1 MISLEPIGI
10 GQAVSSRH
18 RSGKDSNPAADF
30 INGVA
35 TAAVSSSSS
44 AAPGSAISSR
54 HFSVEDEVDPHSA
67 GLAGGLRQPQA
78 GAEGGAG
85 ILSPLQKGRPALWWT
100 GALAA

>member
-1 MISLEPIGI
+1 TRRSGRNMISLEPIGI

-67 GLAGGLRQPQA
+67 GLAGALRQPNA
-78 GAEGGAG
+78 APMWKR
-85 ILSPLQKGRPALWWT
+85 ILWSREKQRCTVL
-100 GALAA
+100 